1 MLQMRV
7 PPHAPAASDRLIAI
21 VVPGYNEA
29 KVIGPVVAGVV
40 AAYPFVI
47 VVDDCSTDATAV
59 QAAGAGATVLRH
71 AVNLG
76 QGAALQTGISYALQQ
91 GAAMIVTFDA
101 DGQHRVEDIAV
112 LLETQARTGADV
124 VAGSRFLGSAVGLPP
139 ARRLLLR
146 AAVRFTRLTSGVALT
161 DAHNGLRLLTR
172 HAASRIRITQNRM
185 SHASELMDQV
195 GALRL
200 RIVEAPVTVIYT
212 AYSLAKGQRLSNS
225 ISILFELLVARM
237 ARL

>member
-1 MLQMRV
+1 MV
-7 PPHAPAASDRLIAI
+7 PPPVLPHAPVASAGPIAV

-29 KVIGPVVAGVV
+29 EVIGRVVAGVV

-59 QAAGAGATVLRH
+59 RAAGAGATVLRH

-237 ARL
+237 SRL